1 MLTHWCTMEAP
12 RTLLFD
18 SASLYFRAFFGL
30 PDSLR
35 AKSGDQVNAVRG
47 LLDFLARF
55 ISDYSPTHVACCWDE
70 AWRPSW
76 RVALIP
82 SYKAHR
88 VVRADPAGGWIEEV
102 PSELTRQVPWIRA
115 TLDALGLPIVGA
127 PDHEADD
134 VIATLATRSVWPVD
148 VVTGDRD
155 LFQLVDDAR
164 GVRVLYVGRGVAR
177 HERIDDAWL
186 QAKYGITGSGYV
198 DFAVL
203 RGDPS
208 DGLPGVKGIGEKTA
222 STLIGRYGDLDGIV
236 AAADKL
242 SPGVQRSLVGAMD
255 YLGPAREVVTAARTL
270 PLPDVDLTL
279 PASPRDPDLFA
290 ALAEELNLGGSAD
303 RILAAMAQRAG
314 RST

>member
-1 MLTHWCTMEAP
+1 MEAR
-12 RTLLFD
+12 RTLLVD

-30 PDSLR
+30 PDSMR
-35 AKSGDQVNAVRG
+35 SRSGDPVNAVKG

-55 ISDYSPTHVACCWDE
+55 ITDYSPTHVACCWDD
-70 AWRPSW
+70 AWRPAW
-76 RVALIP
+76 RVALVP

-88 VVRADPAGGWIEEV
+88 VVRADPNGGWVEEV
-102 PSELTRQVPWIRA
+102 PPALTHQVPWIRA
-115 TLDALGLPIVGA
+115 TLEALGLPIVGSA
-127 PDHEADD
+127 DHEADD
-134 VIATLATRSVWPVD
+134 VIATLATRSPWPVD

-164 GVRVLYVGRGVAR
+164 GVRVLYVGRGMAR
-177 HERIDDAWL
+177 HDRIDDAWL
-186 QAKYGITGSGYV
+186 QAKYGITGAGYV

-222 STLIGRYGDLDGIV
+222 ATLIGKYGDLDGIV
-236 AAADKL
+236 AAAANL
-242 SPGVQRSLVGAMD
+242 SPGVQRSLAASLD
-255 YLGPAREVVTAARTL
+255 YLGPAREVVAAARTL
-270 PLPDVDLTL
+270 SLPDVDLTL
-279 PASPRDPDLFA
+279 PAEPRDPDLFA

-303 RILAAMAQRAG
+303 RIVAAMAQRAG

>member
-1 MLTHWCTMEAP
+1 MGSQ

-30 PDSLR
+30 PESLTSR
-35 AKSGDQVNAVRG
+35 AGVPVNAVRG

-55 ISDYSPTHVACCWDE
+55 IVDYSPSHVACCWDD
-70 AWRPSW
+70 AWRPRW
-76 RVALIP
+76 RVALVP
-82 SYKAHR
+82 TYKAHR
-88 VVRADPAGGWIEEV
+88 VAYGDVEEV
-102 PSELTRQVPWIRA
+102 PAALTAQVPSIRA
-115 TLDALGLPIVGA
+115 VLDALGLPIVGA
-127 PDHEADD
+127 ADYEADD
-134 VIATLATRSVWPVD
+134 VIATLATRASGPVD

-177 HERIDDAWL
+177 HERVDEAWL
-186 QAKYGITGSGYV
+186 RAKYGITGAGYV

-222 STLIGRYGDLDGIV
+222 TSLISRHGDLDGIV
-236 AAADKL
+236 AHASTL
-242 SPGVQRSLVGAMD
+242 SPGVQRSLAAAMD
-255 YLGPAREVVTAARTL
+255 YLGPAREVVSAARDVEL
-270 PLPDVDLTL
+270 PLIDLRL
-279 PASPRDPDLFA
+279 PASPRDPEAFA

-303 RILAAMAQRAG
+303 RILAALAASGRGAPIQDEG